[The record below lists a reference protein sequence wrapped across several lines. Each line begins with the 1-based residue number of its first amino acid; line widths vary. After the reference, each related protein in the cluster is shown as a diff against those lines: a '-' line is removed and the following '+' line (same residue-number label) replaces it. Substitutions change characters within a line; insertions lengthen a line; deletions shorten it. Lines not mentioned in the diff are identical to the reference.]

1 MTDIEKV
8 NNLYSRIKDF
18 DFPECQD
25 ENLSKLV
32 TEVKEG
38 FQIILTGFSA
48 ASENIRNLKS
58 KNHESNN
65 NSQASNQS

>member
-8 NNLYSRIKDF
+8 NNLYSRIKEF

-25 ENLSKLV
+25 ENLAQLV

-38 FQIILTGFSA
+38 FQIILKGFSA
-48 ASENIRNLKS
+48 ASDNIRNLKS
-58 KNHESNN
+58 INHESNN
-65 NSQASNQS
+65 NSQTSDQS